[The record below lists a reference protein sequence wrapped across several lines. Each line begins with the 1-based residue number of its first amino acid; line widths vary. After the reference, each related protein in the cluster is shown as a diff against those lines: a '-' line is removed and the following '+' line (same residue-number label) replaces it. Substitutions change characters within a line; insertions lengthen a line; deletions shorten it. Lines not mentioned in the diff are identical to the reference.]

1 MHNNLVEIEF
11 DPRKAAANLRK
22 HRVSF
27 EEAASCLLDAH
38 ALVMEDDRS
47 VDESRWVLVGMS
59 ARARLLTVVYTLRG
73 DNPRLI
79 SARKATT
86 KEMKSYA
93 S

>member
-1 MHNNLVEIEF
+1 MEIEF

-47 VDESRWVLVGMS
+47 EGKSRWILVGMS
-59 ARARLLTVVYTLRG
+59 ARARLLTVIYTLRE

-86 KEMKSYA
+86 KEANSYA
-93 S
+93 T

>member
-47 VDESRWVLVGMS
+47 HGESRWILVGMS
-59 ARARLLTVVYTLRG
+59 ARARLLTVIYTLRG
-73 DNPRLI
+73 DNSRLI

-86 KEMKSYA
+86 KETKSYA

>member
-1 MHNNLVEIEF
+1 MEIEF

-38 ALVMEDDRS
+38 ALVMEDEHS
-47 VDESRWVLVGMS
+47 ESESRWILVGMS
-59 ARARLLTVVYTLRG
+59 ARARLLTVIYTLRG

-86 KEMKSYA
+86 KEAKNYA
-93 S
+93 T